1 MDSSSS
7 SPVPSPRS
15 RLSGFA
21 MFVIVL
27 CLLVVLVFF
36 SMIKS
41 VADMVGRMADS
52 GSSAKRDHLTELN
65 IEGPIYDGTATLA
78 AISRISQD
86 THCKGVLLRVD
97 SPGGA
102 VGASQEIYGA
112 LKRLREKGLPLIVS
126 YGNVAAS
133 GGYYVS
139 LAGEKI
145 FSNPGTLT
153 GSIGVIFQFPEAEK
167 LLDKIGVSLE
177 TVKSGAL
184 KDVGSPGRKP
194 TPAELH
200 YLQGVIDDTYDQ
212 FLQDV
217 ASNRHLSVDSLRPIA
232 DGRVLT
238 GRQALRKGLVDTL
251 GGIDDAKRYLE
262 TRTGIA
268 EDVPWNV
275 EPKPKSKLDQ
285 FLEPES
291 ESSTLLHLISGVK
304 EQLSP
309 GPFFLWP

>member
-1 MDSSSS
+1 MDSQDSQK
-7 SPVPSPRS
+7 R
-15 RLSGFA
+15 RLSGFSRL
-21 MFVIVL
+21 VIVL
-27 CLLVVLVFF
+27 CLILVLAFF

-41 VADMVGRMADS
+41 IAYMVGNFS
-52 GSSAKRDHLTELN
+52 QENPSAKSDHLTELR

-78 AISRISQD
+78 AISRISRD

-102 VGASQEIYGA
+102 VGASQEIYAA
-112 LKRLREKGLPLIVS
+112 LKHLREKGIPVIVS
-126 YGNVAAS
+126 FGNIAAS

-194 TPAELH
+194 TPEELH
-200 YLQGVIDDTYDQ
+200 YLQGVIDDTYAQ
-212 FLQDV
+212 FLEDV
-217 ASNRHLSVDSLRPIA
+217 AANRHLSLDSLRPIA

-238 GRQALRKGLVDTL
+238 GRQAVLKGLVDTL

-262 TRTGIA
+262 KRVGVS
-268 EDVPWNV
+268 EDVAWIQ
-275 EPKPKSKLDQ
+275 EPKPKSRIDQ

-291 ESSTLLHLISGVK
+291 ESSTLLHLFSEAK
-304 EQLSP
+304 EKLNP